1 MMCVLL
7 ICCVV
12 WKLVLTI
19 LASKKR
25 EKVKC
30 SLVFVNFEFHIHVYI
45 LVDIG
50 DCDYLGSDIAVE
62 ISN

>member
-1 MMCVLL
+1 MCVTDLL
-7 ICCVV
+7 CCIEIGFDN
-12 WKLVLTI
+12 LGF
-19 LASKKR
+19 KKKK
-25 EKVKC
+25 KVKR